1 MDIDLA
7 GKVLSLLSG
16 VVGLIAALIS
26 LKLSLAGASA
36 KKGNAGVCGR
46 TLDISADQNRK
57 PEPTVNVVSAFL
69 IALTFIGGGFIVDWT
84 ALQSLGSELDLQS
97 FARSGI
103 KELKNIGTVLLF
115 QGVICWML
123 LQIGKNRNGLSL
135 SSYTL
140 GFIRAAFLVMPAYFL
155 TKIAGVALDTWFMW
169 DVKDLAVYVSKL
181 TIDVQQ
187 EIASEGSCAVSY
199 RSADCLQSVETAVLT
214 IHLLQV
220 GILIIGTTLVN
231 VVLARLLRPV
241 VGFSTVIL
249 FIANLAVSV
258 VYLGTILLL

>member
-1 MDIDLA
+1 M
-7 GKVLSLLSG
+7 
-16 VVGLIAALIS
+16 AL
-26 LKLSLAGASA
+26 
-36 KKGNAGVCGR
+36 R
-46 TLDISADQNRK
+46 
-57 PEPTVNVVSAFL
+57 
-69 IALTFIGGGFIVDWT
+69 
-84 ALQSLGSELDLQS
+84 SLGLEFDRQS
-97 FARSGI
+97 FASSGI

-115 QGVICWML
+115 QGIICWML
-123 LQIGKNRNGLSL
+123 LQLGKNRSGLSL
-135 SSYTL
+135 GSYTL

-155 TKIAGVALDTWFMW
+155 TKIAGVGLDTWFMS

-181 TIDVQQ
+181 AIDVQQ
-187 EIASEGSCAVSY
+187 EIVSEGSCAVSY

-258 VYLGTILLL
+258 VYFIIIWLL